1 MYKQSWNVP
10 IFSICQ
16 YYLVASVIDET
27 QIHIIG
33 EGVDRFIVFVYT
45 SILVALWT
53 LFCNFSTSEKTQ
65 KQHRQ
70 QLTSVA

>member
-16 YYLVASVIDET
+16 YYYLVASVIDET

-45 SILVALWT
+45 SSIMDPIL
-53 LFCNFSTSEKTQ
+53 
-65 KQHRQ
+65 
-70 QLTSVA
+70 

>member
-45 SILVALWT
+45 SSIMDPIL
-53 LFCNFSTSEKTQ
+53 
-65 KQHRQ
+65 
-70 QLTSVA
+70 